1 MLYAAANILTDYWGP
16 FRLLGS
22 HLFLISIG
30 ALLSC
35 VLVLVLLPKLWGFLP
50 RDRGR
55 AHAPSAKQ
63 AQGKPTG
70 AGLLIFCLTLIPIAF
85 VVPGNWR
92 HYGIIGCLGA
102 SMLFGYLD
110 DRSTI
115 PWGRTAKGLID
126 FLIALVAAYLVSGGS
141 SVLMWF
147 PLWSGTVTVPLW
159 LYLPCAAAILWLAIN
174 ATNCSDGVDGLAG
187 TLTLVSLGFMAVLL
201 YAVIGHADVARYL
214 LLPHQ
219 PDAASWAILV
229 FCVAGG
235 LAGYLWHNAEP
246 SRILMG
252 DAGSR
257 FLGLLVGVAVL
268 LTANPFMVAVVAP
281 VVLLN
286 GGTGLLKI
294 VLLKTLGRIG
304 FDVSLPANQVPGAQ
318 HVLVRALHAVRFPLH
333 DHCRARLGWSNAQ
346 VLMRFTLIQ
355 IALTPLLFVLLIKI
369 R

>member
-1 MLYAAANILTDYWGP
+1 MLYALGIKLTEVWGP

-22 HLFLISIG
+22 HLFLIAVG

-35 VLVLVLLPKLWGFLP
+35 LLVLVLLPKLWDRLP

-55 AHAPSAKQ
+55 IHTPSPKLSH
-63 AQGKPTG
+63 GKPTG
-70 AGLLIFCLTLIPIAF
+70 AGLLIFALTLVPMLL
-85 VVPGNWR
+85 VVPGDWR
-92 HYGIIGCLGA
+92 HYGVIGCIGI

-110 DRSTI
+110 DRSTK
-115 PWGRTAKGLID
+115 PWGRTTKGITDL
-126 FLIALVAAYLVSGGS
+126 LVAVSAAYFVSGGQ
-141 SVLMWF
+141 SVPMWL
-147 PLWSGTVTVPLW
+147 PLWSESINVPLW
-159 LYLPCAAAILWLAIN
+159 LYLPLAGAILWLAVN

-187 TLTLVSLGFMAVLL
+187 TLTLVSLGFLAVLL
-201 YAVIGHADVARYL
+201 YAVIGHRDVANYL
-214 LLPHQ
+214 LLPHRA
-219 PDAASWAILV
+219 DAASWAVMI
-229 FCVAGG
+229 FCVVGG

-294 VLLKTLGRIG
+294 LLLKTLGRIG
-304 FDVSLPANQVPGAQ
+304 FDVSIPSRESPGNH